1 MHGGV
6 ELGGGKAAWC
16 PKNGPPRRPD
26 LRLPLNSCEVAFQV
40 TLDTRTERDPPQAPL
55 PRSLRNPHRNCFI
68 PFSINDLGKQVRS
81 LQAVA
86 NDLILYLG
94 IYDMASAAQS
104 YDSLRVAALGC
115 LGHSHDAHV

>member
-26 LRLPLNSCEVAFQV
+26 LRSLLNSYDVAFQMMMHLSIQVVRTMPASFHFV
-40 TLDTRTERDPPQAPL
+40 TRQI
-55 PRSLRNPHRNCFI
+55 S
-68 PFSINDLGKQVRS
+68 V

-86 NDLILYLG
+86 NDLIPYVGLG
-94 IYDMASAAQS
+94 SLWLHSIYISPI
-104 YDSLRVAALGC
+104 
-115 LGHSHDAHV
+115 